1 MHTKKKN
8 KWNEWQQKLTPIYS
22 GEKTLMSRQ
31 QQHHCFYKKQ
41 DTHHIEIVFNLKA
54 RKRLVFFPQLRK
66 QKHILVLWFSGMVGK
81 LYCEMKNVSYFPN
94 HDVLIRTLQFHLF
107 SKISK
112 YYKTY
117 GNKAIT
123 FLYKFGF
130 SNTFM
135 SRFYLFRKQ
144 KADVTFWQ

>member
-1 MHTKKKN
+1 MNDNKNWLQFTVEKRPLCQDSSSITVFIKN
-8 KWNEWQQKLTPIYS
+8 KIRITSRLFLT
-22 GEKTLMSRQ
+22 L
-31 QQHHCFYKKQ
+31 KQ
-41 DTHHIEIVFNLKA
+41 ERGLY
-54 RKRLVFFPQLRK
+54 FFLNWGNRN
-66 QKHILVLWFSGMVGK
+66 ILVLWFSGMVGK

-94 HDVLIRTLQFHLF
+94 HDVLIRTLRFHLF

>member
-1 MHTKKKN
+1 MNENKNWLQFTVEKRPLCQDSSSITVFIKN
-8 KWNEWQQKLTPIYS
+8 KIRITSRLFLT
-22 GEKTLMSRQ
+22 L
-31 QQHHCFYKKQ
+31 KQ
-41 DTHHIEIVFNLKA
+41 ERGLY
-54 RKRLVFFPQLRK
+54 FFLSWGNRN
-66 QKHILVLWFSGMVGK
+66 IFWYCDFLGWWEN
-81 LYCEMKNVSYFPN
+81 YCEMKNVSYLLN
-94 HDVLIRTLQFHLF
+94 HDVLIRTLRFHLF

>member
-1 MHTKKKN
+1 MNDNKNWLQFTVEKRPLCQDSSSITVFIKN
-8 KWNEWQQKLTPIYS
+8 KIRITSRLFLT
-22 GEKTLMSRQ
+22 L
-31 QQHHCFYKKQ
+31 KQ
-41 DTHHIEIVFNLKA
+41 ERGLH
-54 RKRLVFFPQLRK
+54 FFLNWGN
-66 QKHILVLWFSGMVGK
+66 LWFSGMVGK

-94 HDVLIRTLQFHLF
+94 HDVLIRTLRFHLF